1 MSKTSKRQLYVPDG
15 PRLRMRMWMIR
26 LALQNTDIYAQ
37 RMNHVLGDMYSK
49 GDKVMMCLQTNNLM
63 VSAYAELG
71 LPHGS

>member
-37 RMNHVLGDMYSK
+37 RMNHVLGGYVFQGRQGYDVPP
-49 GDKVMMCLQTNNLM
+49 D
-63 VSAYAELG
+63 E
-71 LPHGS
+71 